1 MQDFDIGI
9 WYQTDVPEEA
19 INELVSE
26 LVKSGLTVQSR
37 ERPVGVYAAFEWAVS
52 TIVVAYIAKPY
63 FEGFLNEAGKDSYI
77 TLKSG
82 ILKLIERLFGPKPE
96 AREARRSI
104 IFSIQIR
111 DHQERSVKCI
121 FPEGVSHEHYALILD
136 HLHELLV
143 EDAKTGNGALNDM
156 LSEVKGFGGSHYI
169 EYSLTQNMWVAIDTQ
184 QEIQER
190 ASKNH

>member
-52 TIVVAYIAKPY
+52 TIVVAYLAKPY

-82 ILKLIERLFGPKPE
+82 IL
-96 AREARRSI
+96 
-104 IFSIQIR
+104 
-111 DHQERSVKCI
+111 
-121 FPEGVSHEHYALILD
+121 
-136 HLHELLV
+136 
-143 EDAKTGNGALNDM
+143 
-156 LSEVKGFGGSHYI
+156 
-169 EYSLTQNMWVAIDTQ
+169 
-184 QEIQER
+184 
-190 ASKNH
+190 

>member
-52 TIVVAYIAKPY
+52 TIVVAYLAKPY
-63 FEGFLNEAGKDSYI
+63 
-77 TLKSG
+77 
-82 ILKLIERLFGPKPE
+82 LIERLFGPKPE